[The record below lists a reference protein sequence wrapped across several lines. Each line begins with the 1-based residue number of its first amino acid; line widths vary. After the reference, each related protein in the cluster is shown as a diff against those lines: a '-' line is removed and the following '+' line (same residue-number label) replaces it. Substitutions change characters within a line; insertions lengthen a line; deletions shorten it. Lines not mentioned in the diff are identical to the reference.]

1 MIEIFYFDKGLKTG
15 KIEELEKLKKKRLWI
30 DIINIT
36 KSEIKQ
42 IKEIFN
48 LHPLT
53 AEDLLHYPTR
63 IKIEEFPHY
72 LMCVFYGIHYN
83 TNGIELFETDIVVG
97 KNFII
102 SNHKREIK
110 EYNMLKNDKERL
122 ERLFCRGS
130 DFIFHK
136 LLDIIV
142 DNYFPVMDYMDDQIM
157 EIEEEVIKNPKPELM
172 KKILN
177 IKTMLTKIKKS
188 VLPQREKLSYL
199 AKNEYRFISEKAL
212 PYFRDAYDHSIRIA
226 DLVDSHKETV
236 TTAFE
241 VYMSA
246 VSNNMNE
253 VMKVLSVIATIALPL
268 TVISSIYGTNFRVL
282 PGSEAGHGFWI
293 MIIMML
299 AVGVTMIV
307 FFRRKHWF

>member
-1 MIEIFYFDKGLKTG
+1 MIEIFYFDKGLKTAN
-15 KIEELEKLKKKRLWI
+15 IEELEKLKKKRLWI

-36 KSEIKQ
+36 KSEVKL
-42 IKEIFN
+42 IKETFN

-72 LMCVFYGIHYN
+72 LMCVFYGVHYN
-83 TNGIELFETDIVVG
+83 TNDIELFETDIVVG

-110 EYNMLKNDKERL
+110 EYNVLKNDKERL
-122 ERLFCRGS
+122 ERLFCRGN

-136 LLDIIV
+136 LLDMIV

-157 EIEEEVIKNPKPELM
+157 EIEEEVIKSPKPELM
-172 KKILN
+172 KKILG

-199 AKNEYRFISEKAL
+199 TKNEYRFISKKAL
-212 PYFRDAYDHSIRIA
+212 PYFRDAYDNSIRIS

-236 TTAFE
+236 TNAFE

-282 PGSEAGHGFWI
+282 PGAEAGHGFWI
-293 MIIMML
+293 MVIAML